1 MEFEHPRF
9 VSVRWSAF
17 GACFFSGFFALLKKS
32 RFLNI
37 LNAIPVFLVL
47 VCVKIIS
54 TKFQMSDDSRETQ
67 LFELEALESVLR
79 ENKLTRIS
87 DWADKNA
94 EIRGIIEV
102 EY

>member
-1 MEFEHPRF
+1 
-9 VSVRWSAF
+9 
-17 GACFFSGFFALLKKS
+17 
-32 RFLNI
+32 
-37 LNAIPVFLVL
+37 
-47 VCVKIIS
+47 
-54 TKFQMSDDSRETQ
+54 MSDDSRETQ

-102 EY
+102 EYWAYKEVYY